1 MINQINGYILNL
13 EPNQIVDRDDYV
25 NQIKAILQDKNTSN
39 ILVIVAQTA
48 TGKSSLVTK
57 TLNNKDIVQTI
68 IRIRTLPLNS
78 SEKTDEW
85 DFFKNIFNA
94 VKEKFFK
101 DNELSFESYINSFK
115 NMPNNKAILTYIIDN
130 IFNNMSNMHP
140 VMPIIYL
147 SANWYLKLGRFDI
160 NYLIDDNSIQSRRIK
175 YQYVKYVLTHKS
187 ILIAVD
193 NIQNIDKQSLHDII
207 NLINETKDYGF
218 KFIFEFTISEEQPLD
233 YCQLLCDNFSATSV
247 KTELVNLKSLDKKY
261 IVDAVSRHL
270 KSITTDWNFSI
281 KLQEEYEKRNSG
293 NIREMLDFSI
303 CYSEAKNENT
313 TEYTFENII
322 TLPEQAKVLLAFVV
336 NCNGVINWDVLK
348 EIESSIHLDVGE
360 ALSIL
365 KHKLI
370 VEENN
375 SEIKLSHASLADQ
388 WNRGN
393 SKFENYNNIAYNTL
407 QRYYKAII
415 ESSKET
421 SSKYDNAWLNLIQL
435 YSKYDSHKL
444 IEVFEFLDRD
454 CRKVISPQN
463 SWNYITQMIT
473 VTERNPSEYLNLYL
487 DFIRFCFEG
496 ELYNEGYSIV
506 EMLMS
511 HSYLNFQNKLI
522 VYKAMYLSALD
533 KHDENILYCEKI
545 IQNFEVDSKEYYNLK
560 LISLSSYRSLGML
573 DECYKIHKEF
583 INNPTF
589 KKQYEWGYFLRL
601 CEMYLDRKKSP
612 RFLKKSIRYFEKCG
626 DLVQA
631 GKSLISYSYIIASQ
645 GKLKLAA
652 KKINL
657 AQSYLKDMRMGNH
670 MFLVNKAA
678 IQLLSGDYKE
688 EVWEMLSEA
697 EITATVSFD
706 KLAIINNKLVWC
718 IENESLN
725 RHSLLIKNAHDLL
738 EVEPDFHI
746 HGIIYYNIYYLL
758 KLQNNPE
765 CEKYL
770 IKAREMKK
778 YCKPVKA
785 RLDNN
790 ITPETKYALT
800 KPWHVC
806 FLAYWTYDLK
816 F

>member
-25 NQIKAILQDKNTSN
+25 KQIRDILQKQDTSN
-39 ILVIVAQTA
+39 ILVIVARTA

-57 TLNNKDIVQTI
+57 ALSDTNIVQTI

-85 DFFKNIFNA
+85 DFFNNIFNA
-94 VKEKFFK
+94 IKEKFLE
-101 DNELSFESYINSFK
+101 DNVFSFESYINSFK

-130 IFNNMSNMHP
+130 MFNNMSNMHP

-147 SANWYLKLGRFDI
+147 SASWYLKLGRFDI
-160 NYLIDDNSIQSRRIK
+160 NYLTDDNSVQSRRIK

-187 ILIAVD
+187 ILIAID
-193 NIQNIDKQSLHDII
+193 NIQNADKQSLHDII
-207 NLINETKDYGF
+207 NLINETKDCVV
-218 KFIFEFTISEEQPLD
+218 KFIFEFTISEERPLD

-247 KTELVNLKSLDKKY
+247 KTELMNLKSLDKRY
-261 IVDAVSRHL
+261 ILDAVSRHL

-281 KLQEEYEKRNSG
+281 KLQEEYEKKNSG

-303 CYSEAKNENT
+303 CYSKAKDKNT

-322 TLPEQAKVLLAFVV
+322 TLPEPAKVLLAFVV
-336 NCNGVINWDVLK
+336 NCNGVMDWDILK
-348 EIESSIHLDVGE
+348 EIESCIHLDVNE

-365 KHKLI
+365 KNKLI
-370 VEENN
+370 VEEDD
-375 SEIKLSHASLADQ
+375 SKIKLSHASLADQ
-388 WNRGN
+388 WDRCN
-393 SKFENYNNIAYNTL
+393 KFENYNNIAYNTL
-407 QRYYKAII
+407 QRFYNAII
-415 ESSKET
+415 ETSKET
-421 SSKYDNAWLNLIQL
+421 TSKYDNAWLNLIQL

-444 IEVFEFLDRD
+444 IEVFEFLDKD
-454 CRKVISPQN
+454 CKKVISPKN
-463 SWNYITQMIT
+463 SWNYIAQMIA
-473 VTERNPSEYLNLYL
+473 VTEGNPSEYLNLYL
-487 DFIRFCFEG
+487 DFIRFCFES

-506 EMLMS
+506 EILMS
-511 HSYLNFQNKLI
+511 HNYLNIRNKLI
-522 VYKAMYLSALD
+522 LYKAMYLSALD
-533 KHDENILYCEKI
+533 KHDENIIYCEKN
-545 IQNFEVDSKEYYNLK
+545 IQNFEVDSREYYNLK

-601 CEMYLDRKKSP
+601 CEMYLDKKKSP
-612 RFLKKSIRYFEKCG
+612 RFVKKSIGYFEKRG
-626 DLVQA
+626 DLIQA

-652 KKINL
+652 RKINL

-678 IQLLSGDYKE
+678 IQLLLGNYKE

-697 EITATVSFD
+697 EITATVPFD
-706 KLAIINNKLVWC
+706 RLAVINNKLVWC
-718 IENESLN
+718 IENDNLN
-725 RHSLLIKNAHDLL
+725 RHSLLIKNAYDLL
-738 EVEPDFHI
+738 QVEPDFHI
-746 HGIIYYNIYYLL
+746 HGITYYNIYYLL

-778 YCKPVKA
+778 YCKPVQA
-785 RLDNN
+785 RLDNI
-790 ITPETKYALT
+790 ITPETKFALT